1 MTVDRRQK
9 ALRIVIESDSD
20 LLEARQKA
28 RALAFELGFTLTAVV
43 GIVTALSEMARNM
56 LQYAGR
62 GEITVESVRDG
73 DRRGLQMTAR
83 DDGPGI
89 LDLDKAMMDGYSTSG
104 GLGMGLPGIK
114 RLMDGFEVR
123 TQPRKGTTVTA
134 RKWLERP

>member
-9 ALRIVIESDSD
+9 ALRIVIESDGD
-20 LLEARQKA
+20 LLEARQRA
-28 RALAFELGFTLTAVV
+28 RALAFELGFSLTAVV

-62 GEITVESVRDG
+62 GDLTLEAIRDG
-73 DRRGLQMTAR
+73 DRRGLQMTAH

-89 LDLDKAMMDGYSTSG
+89 LDLNRAMMDGYSTSG

-123 TQPRKGTTVTA
+123 TEPRKGTTVTA
-134 RKWLERP
+134 RKWLEKR

>member
-1 MTVDRRQK
+1 MTVDSRQR

-28 RALAFELGFTLTAVV
+28 RALAFELGFSLTAVV

-62 GEITVESVRDG
+62 GEITVEPIRDG

-83 DDGPGI
+83 DEGPGI
-89 LDLDKAMMDGYSTSG
+89 LDLQKAMMDGYSTSG

-114 RLMDGFEVR
+114 RLMDGFEIR
-123 TQPRKGTTVTA
+123 TQRQKGTTVTA
-134 RKWLERP
+134 RKWLERH